1 MWRVCNLYCRVGRRA
16 NSFMMQRI
24 VVMSRTMFDKKVY
37 RIYTFM
43 LQVLPEICYN
53 KEQGVCLAG
62 WRQKQADMKEVFMN
76 FNPNSGFLFVI
87 AAIVIVF
94 VVAQSVFFLVRAYRH
109 GIEIGMDKTKLKKTV
124 VSTAVFTVAPAISI
138 LLGILT
144 LAKFLGIPLPWIRL
158 SVVGAITYE
167 LPAATST
174 ATALGLSLS
183 ETITDPKAYSAIAW
197 VMTLGIIPGMILIP
211 LFLKKIQGG
220 IMKIKN
226 KDSKWGDLFMTSL
239 FLGMISAFLGMVFTD
254 VRSGLA
260 GWIPIFVLLFSAL
273 VMGICG
279 LLIKVLKWQWLE
291 TYAMSISMILAM
303 IFAVIITP
311 IIG

>member
-1 MWRVCNLYCRVGRRA
+1 
-16 NSFMMQRI
+16 
-24 VVMSRTMFDKKVY
+24 MS
-37 RIYTFM
+37 
-43 LQVLPEICYN
+43 
-53 KEQGVCLAG
+53 
-62 WRQKQADMKEVFMN
+62 
-76 FNPNSGFLFVI
+76 FNPNSSFLFIVAAVVI
-87 AAIVIVF
+87 AF
-94 VVAQSVFFLVRAYRH
+94 VVAQSAFFLVRAYRH
-109 GIEIGMDKTKLKKTV
+109 GVEIGMDRTKLKKTV
-124 VSTAVFTVAPAISI
+124 LSTAVFTVAPAVSI

-144 LAKFLGIPLPWIRL
+144 LSKFLGIPLPWIRL

-183 ETITDPKAYSAIAW
+183 DTITDPKAYTAIAW
-197 VMTLGIIPGMILIP
+197 VMTLGIIPGMIMIP

-273 VMGICG
+273 MMGICG
-279 LLIKVLKWQWLE
+279 ILIKVCKMKWLE
-291 TYAMSISMILAM
+291 TYALSVSMILAM
-303 IFAVIITP
+303 VFAMIITP
-311 IIG
+311 VIG